1 MKKYIVA
8 IILLIS
14 LSVCLFSCSGNES
27 TFSIQFLDV
36 GQGDSAL
43 VECDGH
49 YMLIDG
55 GDTGAS
61 NKVLSTLIE
70 NDVRTLD
77 ILVASHLH
85 KDHIG
90 GLLEIFDYVQQV
102 NLAISND
109 NDADTEIFQSF
120 QGILDE
126 NRLELKIPTVGE
138 KYALGSATIEIL
150 DVSTLNENDSLVILI
165 TYGNTRFLFSGDIE
179 ADAQR
184 RIADKYMND
193 VDSEFKINLIKMPHH
208 GSHPSEEYKE
218 SALYYFLRTF
228 MPDYAV
234 ISVGKGNKYNHP
246 HELTL
251 DMLNDLGAKTYR
263 TDINGDIIVKSNGQ
277 EILIESHKY

>member
-1 MKKYIVA
+1 M
-8 IILLIS
+8 
-14 LSVCLFSCSGNES
+14 
-27 TFSIQFLDV
+27 
-36 GQGDSAL
+36 
-43 VECDGH
+43 ECDGH

-61 NKVLSTLIE
+61 NKVLTTLIE

-90 GLLEIFDYVQQV
+90 GLLDIFDYVQQV
-102 NLAISND
+102 NLAISNN

-120 QGILDE
+120 QGVLDE
-126 NRLELKIPTVGE
+126 NQLELKIPNEGE
-138 KYALGSATIEIL
+138 KYSLGSATIEIL

-179 ADAQR
+179 AEAQR
-184 RIADKYMND
+184 RIADNYMND
-193 VDSEFKINLIKMPHH
+193 ADDAFKIDLIKMPHH

-218 SALYYFLRTF
+218 SSLYYFLRTF

-234 ISVGKGNKYNHP
+234 ISVGEGNKYNHP
-246 HELTL
+246 HERTL
-251 DMLNDLGAKTYR
+251 DMLNDLQSKIYR
-263 TDINGDIIVKSNGQ
+263 TDVNGDIFVKSNGQ
-277 EILIESHKY
+277 DILVETQKY